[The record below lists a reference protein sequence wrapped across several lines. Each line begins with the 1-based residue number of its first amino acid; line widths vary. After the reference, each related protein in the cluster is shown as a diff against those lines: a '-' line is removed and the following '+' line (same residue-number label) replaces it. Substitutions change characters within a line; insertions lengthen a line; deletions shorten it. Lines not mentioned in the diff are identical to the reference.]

1 MSHSNQKKVSAFDA
15 KTHLASLI
23 RDVEEGQ
30 SFTITRRGKP
40 VARLEPVSKISAE
53 TVRELLKGFR
63 SVRQRAKG
71 SGDIRSMI
79 EEGRKY

>member
-23 RDVEEGQ
+23 RDVEEGN

-40 VARLEPVSKISAE
+40 VARLEPVRRQSDE
-53 TVRELLKGFR
+53 TANELLERFR
-63 SVRQRAKG
+63 SIRRRVKG
-71 SGDIRSMI
+71 AGDIRSLI

>member
-40 VARLEPVSKISAE
+40 VARLEPVHKTSGE
-53 TVRELLKGFR
+53 TADELLEGFR
-63 SVRQRAKG
+63 SVRQRVKG

>member
-23 RDVEEGQ
+23 RDVEEGN

-40 VARLEPVSKISAE
+40 VAHLEPVRKKLTE
-53 TVRELLKGFR
+53 TANELLKGFR
-63 SVRQRAKG
+63 SIRQRVKD

-79 EEGRKY
+79 EEGRKH

>member
-30 SFTITRRGKP
+30 TFTITRRGKP
-40 VARLEPVSKISAE
+40 VARLEPVRKISGKTAD
-53 TVRELLKGFR
+53 ELLEGFR
-63 SVRQRAKG
+63 SVRQRVKG